1 MNHRQRVRMRQ
12 GVETQRLSNVSFRA
26 GGPPQDIDLRIDQL
40 MIEGLQPSDRYQ
52 FGNAV
57 QTELARLLAEKGM
70 PPNLTGSAEL
80 GQLAAGTIS
89 ITAAPRP
96 ATIGRQVAEVVYR
109 GIGQISSSSNNSF
122 DPANASNRGGATR

>member
-1 MNHRQRVRMRQ
+1 MNHRERMRMRQ
-12 GVETQRLSNVSFRA
+12 GTGTPSA
-26 GGPPQDIDLRIDQL
+26 GNDSSHAESSQQDIAFHIDQL
-40 MIEGLQPSDRYQ
+40 MMEGLPTSDRYQ

-70 PPNLTGSAEL
+70 PPNLTSSAEL
-80 GQLAAGTIS
+80 EQLAAGTIL

-96 ATIGRQVAEVVYR
+96 ATIGRQVAEAVYR

-122 DPANASNRGGATR
+122 DPVNASNRGGATR